1 MAEAWKRK
9 KRWKSDEELQYAIV
23 LNSCY
28 RNNQQDSSTSF
39 SYTFPEPLT
48 DITSIKLSAIELPVD
63 SYFSI
68 SEFQN
73 NNVFYITENNYEV
86 IIPDDNY
93 VDNDSMVEAIN
104 TAILNTWTDISDN
117 ISDNTIK
124 ELIEDNNTDTLCSL
138 YAKNVNNYTI
148 AFINTNTAS
157 NISIKFSTVKSD
169 PRLIESLGWILGYR
183 RSQITIPYSVN
194 GNNSSVNGDAVLSLA
209 PTKSFFF
216 CIDDFTGRYKDN
228 IKVAFSSSFLN
239 KPVLARIPFIRTTDN
254 NKTFVFNKF
263 NDTPINIRLYSGPVT
278 IQKIKVEILD
288 DLGRLITLN
297 NADYN
302 FILTFTKEIYD

>member
-9 KRWKSDEELQYAIV
+9 QRWKSDEELQYAIV

-86 IIPDDNY
+86 IISDGNYSDNI
-93 VDNDSMVEAIN
+93 SMVAAIN
-104 TAILNTWTDISDN
+104 TAILNTWTDISD
-117 ISDNTIK
+117 DTIN
-124 ELIEDNNTDTLCSL
+124 ELIKDNDTDTLCSL

-148 AFINTNTAS
+148 AFVNTHTSS

-169 PRLIESLGWILGYR
+169 PRLFDSLGWILGYR
-183 RSQITIPYSVN
+183 RSQITIPMLD
-194 GNNSSVNGDAVLSLA
+194 SVNGDAVLSLA

-216 CIDDFTGRYKDN
+216 CLDDFTGRYKDN

-239 KPVLARIPFIRTTDN
+239 KPVLARIPFIRTNDN
-254 NKTFVFNKF
+254 NKTFVLNKF
-263 NDTPINIRLYSGPVT
+263 NDTPINIRLYNGPTT
-278 IQKIKVEILD
+278 IQKIKVEVLD
-288 DLGRLITLN
+288 ELGRLISLN
-297 NADYN
+297 NVDYN
-302 FILTFTKEIYD
+302 FVLTFTKQITD